1 MNNMKPK
8 ENPRRLQKE
17 VIKGSE
23 IFHPNHKLVNTP
35 KEQWCSNGNEYTRP
49 FDCCDGKD
57 FI

>member
-1 MNNMKPK
+1 MKPK